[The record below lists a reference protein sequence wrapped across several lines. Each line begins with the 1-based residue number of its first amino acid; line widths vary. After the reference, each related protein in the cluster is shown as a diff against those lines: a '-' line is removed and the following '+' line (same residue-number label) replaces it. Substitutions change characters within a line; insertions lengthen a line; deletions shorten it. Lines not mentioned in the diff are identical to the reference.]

1 MKHKNMYD
9 KDNKDIKNNKNNK
22 KGGSQTPYL
31 LTIPKIGSK
40 HDNFDNYKIKKA
52 QLRLSPL
59 SGSENDY
66 DPDKWNKILKIK
78 DTNNCYAY
86 AMGKTIPKLSSK
98 PQPGYASGFTY
109 SNTRNFECASYYE
122 RLKKDN
128 PGTYLT
134 QFDESCIPGFYK
146 VFLALDVGNDYHWWR
161 QDSNQLWSHKPGSTD
176 VVNKD
181 GSGELIENPLISNR
195 KFRVRNYSTPCFFSC
210 INSDLS
216 RVLDEIYH

>member
-1 MKHKNMYD
+1 MEYNIKKNTSE
-9 KDNKDIKNNKNNK
+9 KNNIKKNNSSK
-22 KGGSQTPYL
+22 KPYL
-31 LTIPKIGSK
+31 LVIKKINENNK
-40 HDNFDNYKIKKA
+40 FENYKIKEPSLK
-52 QLRLSPL
+52 LSPL
-59 SGSENDY
+59 SGSENEY
-66 DPDKWNKILKIK
+66 DPDKWNKIYKIR

-86 AMGKTIPKLSSK
+86 AMGNTIPELSSK

-109 SNTRNFECASYYE
+109 SNTRNFECSSYFD

-128 PGTYLT
+128 PGSYLS

-181 GSGELIENPLISNR
+181 ASGNLIQNPLKSDR
-195 KFRVRNYSTPCFFSC
+195 KFKVRNYYKPCFFTC